1 MSNEKVD
8 LSQVTLCAVD
18 CINPVLAIRAL
29 QNSRRHC
36 LFGETL
42 LLTDQHIECDARVA
56 LIAPIRSKQEY
67 SQFILKELG
76 QYITTPWVLLVQWD
90 GYVVAPSAWTD
101 EFLAYDYIG
110 ARWPS
115 YSDGMA
121 VGNGGFSLRSKR
133 LLNALS
139 SDSGFTPDATTG
151 EDELICRAFRP
162 ALETNYG
169 IRFAPE
175 DVADRFSVEIAP
187 TPGPTF
193 GFHGLFNMHRLP
205 EDDILFVTEHAHERT
220 VSTSE
225 FIGFWARCSAGGRTS
240 AANQI
245 YDRIRKVFSTAIIE
259 HVLANNGTAAADAAE
274 QVARA
279 EALYIERQAVSN
291 RD

>member
-8 LSQVTLCAVD
+8 SSQVTLCAVD

-29 QNSRRHC
+29 QNFRRHC

-42 LLTDQHIECDARVA
+42 LLTDWHIECDARVA

-76 QYITTPWVLLVQWD
+76 QYIATPWVPLVQWD
-90 GYVVAPSAWTD
+90 GYVVGPSAWTD

-110 ARWPS
+110 ARWPF
-115 YSDGMA
+115 YTDGMA

-139 SDSGFTPDATTG
+139 SDSAFTPDATTG
-151 EDELICRAFRP
+151 EDELIGRAFRP

-193 GFHGLFNMHRLP
+193 GFLGLFNMHRLP
-205 EDDILFVTEHAHERT
+205 KTISR
-220 VSTSE
+220 S
-225 FIGFWARCSAGGRTS
+225 
-240 AANQI
+240 
-245 YDRIRKVFSTAIIE
+245 
-259 HVLANNGTAAADAAE
+259 
-274 QVARA
+274 
-279 EALYIERQAVSN
+279 
-291 RD
+291 